1 MDAYLFQIFYYFTGK
16 WLLKKTTKRKKTNL
30 DGIRVSG
37 GNINSIIYAS
47 NAALNADSEEKL
59 NNIIDKIVTE
69 WKFGII
75 AESCE
80 NVFIGYI
87 EKLPTVGVIWNR
99 KVTNYNSVMA
109 GVAQMKCK

>member
-1 MDAYLFQIFYYFTGK
+1 MRICPKSFITLQGNDY
-16 WLLKKTTKRKKTNL
+16 KKQQQNEKKKNL

-69 WKFGII
+69 
-75 AESCE
+75 
-80 NVFIGYI
+80 
-87 EKLPTVGVIWNR
+87 
-99 KVTNYNSVMA
+99 
-109 GVAQMKCK
+109 